1 MPTLR
6 KMERSLAFIL
16 FPLKLLTSI
25 NDQVFVSIDNKLNKI
40 KIPWGIFIPKSPEAF
55 ATDLAGGP
63 EYSDERR
70 EKRVKRKHLDMRS
83 WVTIKEQETARK

>member
-6 KMERSLAFIL
+6 KMERSLVFIL

-40 KIPWGIFIPKSPEAF
+40 KIPCVEAF
-55 ATDLAGGP
+55 ATDLAGGL
-63 EYSDERR
+63 EYSDER
-70 EKRVKRKHLDMRS
+70 EEQRVKRKRLDRRS
-83 WVTIKEQETARK
+83 WVPIKEQERTRK